1 MTSAM
6 QRTETDH
13 EHLSRAIELA
23 ARGLGRVQPNPVVGA
38 VVVRDG
44 EVLGEGW
51 HDVFGGP
58 HAEVAAIAACDG
70 ADLNGATIY
79 VSMEP
84 CCHEGKTPPC
94 TDAILAAGLGRV
106 VVASDDPSE
115 KASGRGLGILRD
127 EGVEVDVAGG
137 ELAARARL
145 LNQAFRK
152 HARTGRPWVLFKSAM
167 TLDGKV
173 ATRTGDSQWIST
185 EDSRALGHRWRSEVD
200 AVVVGIGTALADDPQ
215 LTSRVAGVTR
225 QPRRVVFDS
234 TGRLPIDSQL
244 VRMAPEVPLTVVV
257 SRAAP
262 RSATDAL
269 ESAGVDVVVATGGNE
284 PARVRSA
291 LDQLGER
298 GIAGIL
304 LEGGPHLAGA
314 FFDAQEIDEI
324 RLFIAPLVLGGRS
337 ARDPLEGEGVEKIS
351 DALRALTLDCERSA
365 DDVLITARLREW

>member
-1 MTSAM
+1 
-6 QRTETDH
+6 
-13 EHLSRAIELA
+13 
-23 ARGLGRVQPNPVVGA
+23 
-38 VVVRDG
+38 
-44 EVLGEGW
+44 
-51 HDVFGGP
+51 
-58 HAEVAAIAACDG
+58 
-70 ADLNGATIY
+70 
-79 VSMEP
+79 
-84 CCHEGKTPPC
+84 
-94 TDAILAAGLGRV
+94 
-106 VVASDDPSE
+106 
-115 KASGRGLGILRD
+115 
-127 EGVEVDVAGG
+127 
-137 ELAARARL
+137 
-145 LNQAFRK
+145 
-152 HARTGRPWVLFKSAM
+152 
-167 TLDGKV
+167 
-173 ATRTGDSQWIST
+173 
-185 EDSRALGHRWRSEVD
+185 
-200 AVVVGIGTALADDPQ
+200 
-215 LTSRVAGVTR
+215 
-225 QPRRVVFDS
+225 
-234 TGRLPIDSQL
+234 
-244 VRMAPEVPLTVVV
+244 MAPEVPLTVVV